1 MMPSDEAP
9 RERAPLKPAPD
20 VQKFLISASCHLTG
34 RLDTPN
40 LLIADAMPGL
50 GNRATHQRLR
60 SAENARTVFTLVFR
74 TNPADQGG
82 FIIPQYDWVAEQV
95 CGYLSLFY
103 GKRFDSH
110 GAIENSGLF
119 GLPDLRALDL
129 FCDPR
134 LPQNGNVPRVDF
146 GHPLELERF
155 DAMLP
160 LLFSAPGGDP
170 RLVPFRTALKFY
182 QQALWAAEHDMEI
195 AYLHLISVG
204 EILTGSL
211 ELDETSLV
219 DARTRAL
226 LARIEAEMPDGAKT
240 ARIVRSK
247 LRGIKRRFVLGL
259 ESLLDPAFFEQ
270 SQAGYSFARLE
281 AKAIA
286 KRLSAAY
293 DLRSRYV
300 HTGQSFG
307 IVVGPR
313 GMDREEVQ
321 PGKPMHD
328 DKEFAKALACA
339 PTYIGLERILRYCLL
354 RYLETVGLHLG
365 VLQVPPEAEALS
377 PPATAI

>member
-1 MMPSDEAP
+1 MSTDEVSRAL
-9 RERAPLKPAPD
+9 APLKPARD

-40 LLIADAMPGL
+40 LLIADAAPGL
-50 GNRATHQRLR
+50 GNRATQQRLR

-74 TNPADQGG
+74 TDPGDHGS
-82 FIIPQYDWVAEQV
+82 FIIPQYDEVAEQV
-95 CGYLSLFY
+95 CGYLTLLY

-110 GAIENSGLF
+110 GAVENSGLF

-155 DAMLP
+155 EAVLP
-160 LLFSAPGGDP
+160 LLFSALAHDP
-170 RLVPFRTALKFY
+170 HLVPFRTALKFY

-211 ELDETSLV
+211 KLDEASLV
-219 DARTRAL
+219 DAQTRAL
-226 LARIEAEMPDGAKT
+226 LARIETEMPDGAKT

-259 ESLLDPAFFEQ
+259 ESLLDPVFFEQ
-270 SQAGYSFARLE
+270 SQAGHSFARLE
-281 AKAIA
+281 ANAIA
-286 KRLSAAY
+286 RGLSAAY

-307 IVVGPR
+307 MVVGPR
-313 GMDREEVQ
+313 GMDCEEVQ
-321 PGKPMHD
+321 PGKPMHK
-328 DKEFAKALACA
+328 DKAFATALAYA

-354 RYLETVGLHLG
+354 RYLETMGLD
-365 VLQVPPEAEALS
+365 LS
-377 PPATAI
+377 VRPVEY

>member
-1 MMPSDEAP
+1 MTHDSESGQ
-9 RERAPLKPAPD
+9 RAPLKPASN
-20 VQKFLISASCHLTG
+20 VQKFLISASCHLAG

-50 GNRATHQRLR
+50 GNRTTHQRLR
-60 SAENARTVFTLVFR
+60 SVDNARTVFTLVFR
-74 TNPADQGG
+74 TNPEDQGQL
-82 FIIPQYDWVAEQV
+82 IIPQYDWLAEQV

-110 GAIENSGLF
+110 GATENSGLF

-134 LPQNGNVPRVDF
+134 LPQNGNRLRVDF
-146 GHPLELERF
+146 GHPLELELF
-155 DAMLP
+155 DAILP
-160 LLFSAPGGDP
+160 LLFSAPGHDP
-170 RLVPFRTALKFY
+170 RVVPFRTALKFY

-195 AYLHLISVG
+195 AYLHLISAG

-211 ELDETSLV
+211 KLDEASLV
-219 DARTRAL
+219 DAQTRKV

-247 LRGIKRRFVLGL
+247 LRGIKRRFVFGL
-259 ESLLDPAFFEQ
+259 KSLLDPAFFER
-270 SQAGYSFARLE
+270 SQEHASLGLD
-281 AKAIA
+281 AKAIIA
-286 KRLSAAY
+286 RLGAAY

-307 IVVGPR
+307 VVVGPR
-313 GMDREEVQ
+313 GMDYAEIQHGE
-321 PGKPMHD
+321 PIHN
-328 DKEFAKALACA
+328 DKAFAKALACA

-354 RYLETVGLHLG
+354 RYLETLGLDIS
-365 VLQVPPEAEALS
+365 VRE
-377 PPATAI
+377 PAPDIPA

>member
-1 MMPSDEAP
+1 MSMDETP
-9 RERAPLKPAPD
+9 CELAPLKPAPD
-20 VQKFLISASCHLTG
+20 IQKFLISASCHLGG

-40 LLIADAMPGL
+40 ILIADATPGL
-50 GNRATHQRLR
+50 RNRATHQRLR

-74 TNPADQGG
+74 TNPDDQGG
-82 FIIPQYDWVAEQV
+82 VIIPQYDWVAEQV

-119 GLPDLRALDL
+119 YLPDLRALDL

-134 LPQNGNVPRVDF
+134 LPQNGNAPRSDF
-146 GHPLELERF
+146 GHPFELERF
-155 DAMLP
+155 EVMLP
-160 LLFSAPGGDP
+160 LMFAAPARDT
-170 RLVPFRTALKFY
+170 RMVPFRTAMKFY
-182 QQALWAAEHDMEI
+182 QQALWAAEHDLEI
-195 AYLHLISVG
+195 AYLHLISAG

-211 ELDETSLV
+211 ELDEASMI
-219 DARTRAL
+219 DAQTRAL
-226 LARIEAEMPDGAKT
+226 LARVEAEMHDGVKT

-247 LRGIKRRFVLGL
+247 VLGIKRRFVVGL
-259 ESLLDPAFFEQ
+259 ESLLNPAFFEQ
-270 SQAGYSFARLE
+270 SQATHGFARLE
-281 AKAIA
+281 AKTIA
-286 KRLSAAY
+286 KRLGAAY

-328 DKEFAKALACA
+328 DKEFARALACA

-354 RYLETVGLHLG
+354 RYLETLGLNLVVREVAPDAG
-365 VLQVPPEAEALS
+365 GRGGDS
-377 PPATAI
+377 YR

>member
-1 MMPSDEAP
+1 MSKDEVPCDA
-9 RERAPLKPAPD
+9 APLMLAPD
-20 VQKFLISASCHLTG
+20 VQKFLVSASCNLAG

-40 LLIADAMPGL
+40 FLIADAMPGL
-50 GNRATHQRLR
+50 GNRGARQRLR
-60 SAENARTVFTLVFR
+60 SAENTRTVFTLVFR
-74 TNPADQGG
+74 TNPGDQVG
-82 FIIPQYDWVAEQV
+82 FIIPQYDRVAEQI

-110 GAIENSGLF
+110 GAIENSKFF

-146 GHPLELERF
+146 GHPLELGRF

-160 LLFSAPGGDP
+160 LLFSAPGRDP

-204 EILTGSL
+204 EILTGCLKFDEASL
-211 ELDETSLV
+211 ADDDT
-219 DARTRAL
+219 RTL

-240 ARIVRSK
+240 ARILRSK
-247 LRGIKRRFVLGL
+247 LRSIKRRFVLGL
-259 ESLLDPAFFEQ
+259 VSLLNPAFFVQ
-270 SQAGYSFARLE
+270 SQARHSFAGLE
-281 AKAIA
+281 AKTIA

-293 DLRSRYV
+293 DLRSQYV

-307 IVVGPR
+307 IVVGPL
-313 GMDREEVQ
+313 GTDREEVQ
-321 PGKPMHD
+321 TGKPIHE

-354 RYLETVGLHLG
+354 RNLETLGLDLA
-365 VLQVPPEAEALS
+365 VR
-377 PPATAI
+377 